1 LKSETKPSLKIYDLY
16 VSGIRK
22 ISKRGKLSVAA
33 YVSVG
38 LLASIGDGVLI
49 FLISSWFK
57 KESFDGS
64 TVSTTLILFALVFT
78 IVRPVAVIFLNNQ
91 IFRQLGKEESKISV
105 DIFKIALKQQW
116 SNMEPINEGEFVNLV
131 TNSPSALVRGII
143 MRGSVGISLLINLV
157 AIIAAIAIVDPLNSA
172 IFFLIT
178 ILLLISSNQ
187 LYSSMISTLSTD
199 KMIAMESVAG
209 LVNVGLKTAKVLSVM
224 PSKSFD
230 SNYSN
235 ERSKLGLI
243 GSRTEFLSLLPR
255 SLFESYLGIGLF
267 VIFVLSVNDIGSAET
282 FGKVVLYGA
291 AAFRIF
297 PLLSQIQSISIQI
310 KIEFH
315 SAINALTTLN
325 MSKKADGIG
334 VSLSKVFND
343 DVEFSTDSLYFSYS
357 KAAQSTLKNINIEIK
372 KGEKIAIVGN
382 SGSGKTTLLNL
393 LLGLLNPTEGSIA
406 RSKSSDAILGYVP
419 QNSVPCGLPIA
430 NSIALEWNPKYIDK
444 ITIDTLMTQ
453 FNKLTMFHE
462 DNLVWSMLDTE
473 LSVGQQQS
481 LGVMRALYRNPNILI
496 LDEPSSAL
504 DENSQNE
511 IMDVVFGVE
520 SRTIIM
526 VTHRIETLKYV
537 DRVIRIRD
545 GQIVLGNED
554 E

>member
-1 LKSETKPSLKIYDLY
+1 
-16 VSGIRK
+16 
-22 ISKRGKLSVAA
+22 
-33 YVSVG
+33 
-38 LLASIGDGVLI
+38 
-49 FLISSWFK
+49 
-57 KESFDGS
+57 
-64 TVSTTLILFALVFT
+64 
-78 IVRPVAVIFLNNQ
+78 VRPVAVIFLNNQ

-116 SNMEPINEGEFVNLV
+116 SHMDPINEGEFVNLV

-143 MRGSVGISLLINLV
+143 MRGSVGISLIINLL
-157 AIIAAIAIVDPLNSA
+157 AIVAAIAIVDPLNSA
-172 IFFLIT
+172 IFLFIT

-187 LYSSMISTLSTD
+187 LYSRMISTLSSD
-199 KMIAMESVAG
+199 KMNAMESVAG

-267 VIFVLSVNDIGSAET
+267 IIFVLSVNSIGSAET

-297 PLLSQIQSISIQI
+297 PLLSQLQSIAIQI
-310 KIEFH
+310 KIEYQ
-315 SAINALTTLN
+315 SAINALSTLN
-325 MSKKADGIG
+325 RGKTAESI
-334 VSLSKVFND
+334 SSNISNVFDD
-343 DVEFSTDSLYFSYS
+343 DVEFSTNSLYFSYP
-357 KAAQSTLKNINIEIK
+357 KTAQSTLKNINIEIK
-372 KGEKIAIVGN
+372 KGEKIAIVGD

-393 LLGLLNPTEGSIA
+393 LLGLLNPTDGSIA
-406 RSKSSDAILGYVP
+406 RSKTSDQILGYVP

-430 NSIALEWNPKYIDK
+430 NSIALEWNSKCIDETK
-444 ITIDTLMTQ
+444 INTLITQ

-462 DNLVWSMLDTE
+462 NNLVESMLDTE

-481 LGVMRALYRNPNILI
+481 LGVMRALYRNPDILI

-511 IMDVVFGVE
+511 IMDIVFGIK

-526 VTHRIETLKYV
+526 VTHRIETLKYA
-537 DRVIRIRD
+537 DRVICIRD
-545 GQIVLGNED
+545 GQIFLENED

>member
-1 LKSETKPSLKIYDLY
+1 MKPSLKMQDLY
-16 VSGIRK
+16 ISGIRK

-57 KESFDGS
+57 RESFDES
-64 TVSTTLILFALVFT
+64 TFSTTLVLIALVFT

-116 SNMEPINEGEFVNLV
+116 SHMDPIDEGEFVNLV

-143 MRGSVGISLLINLV
+143 MRGSVGISLIINLL
-157 AIIAAIAIVDPLNSA
+157 AIVAAIAIVDPLNSA
-172 IFFLIT
+172 IFLFIT

-187 LYSSMISTLSTD
+187 LYSRMISTLSSD
-199 KMIAMESVAG
+199 KMNAMESVAG

-267 VIFVLSVNDIGSAET
+267 IIFVLSVNSIGSAET

-297 PLLSQIQSISIQI
+297 PLLSQLQSIAIQI
-310 KIEFH
+310 KIEYQ
-315 SAINALTTLN
+315 SAINALSTLN
-325 MSKKADGIG
+325 KGKTAESI
-334 VSLSKVFND
+334 SSNISNVFDD
-343 DVEFSTDSLYFSYS
+343 DVEFSTNSLYFSYP
-357 KAAQSTLKNINIEIK
+357 KTAQSTLKNINIEIK
-372 KGEKIAIVGN
+372 KGEKIAIVGD

-393 LLGLLNPTEGSIA
+393 LLGLLNPTDGSIA
-406 RSKSSDAILGYVP
+406 RSKTSDQILGYVP

-430 NSIALEWNPKYIDK
+430 NSIALEWNSKCIDETK
-444 ITIDTLMTQ
+444 INTLITQ

-462 DNLVWSMLDTE
+462 NNLVESMLDTE

-481 LGVMRALYRNPNILI
+481 LGVMRALYRNPDILI

-511 IMDVVFGVE
+511 IMDIVFGIK

-526 VTHRIETLKYV
+526 VTHRIETLKYA
-537 DRVIRIRD
+537 DRVICIRD
-545 GQIVLGNED
+545 GQIFLENED

>member
-1 LKSETKPSLKIYDLY
+1 MKPSLKMQDLY
-16 VSGIRK
+16 ISGIRK

-57 KESFDGS
+57 RESFDES
-64 TVSTTLILFALVFT
+64 TFSTTLVLIALVFT

-116 SNMEPINEGEFVNLV
+116 SHMDPINEGEFVNLV

-143 MRGSVGISLLINLV
+143 MRGSVGISLIINLL
-157 AIIAAIAIVDPLNSA
+157 AIVAAIAIVDPLNSA
-172 IFFLIT
+172 IFLFIT

-187 LYSSMISTLSTD
+187 LYSRMISTLSSD
-199 KMIAMESVAG
+199 KMNAMESVAG

-267 VIFVLSVNDIGSAET
+267 IIFVLSVNSIGSAET

-297 PLLSQIQSISIQI
+297 PLLSQLQSIAIQI
-310 KIEFH
+310 KIEYQ
-315 SAINALTTLN
+315 SAINALSTLN
-325 MSKKADGIG
+325 RGKTAESI
-334 VSLSKVFND
+334 SSNISNVFDD
-343 DVEFSTDSLYFSYS
+343 DVEFSTNSLYFSYP
-357 KAAQSTLKNINIEIK
+357 KTAQSTLKNINIEIK
-372 KGEKIAIVGN
+372 KGEKIAIVGD

-393 LLGLLNPTEGSIA
+393 LLGLLNPTDGSIA
-406 RSKSSDAILGYVP
+406 RRKTSDQILGYVP

-430 NSIALEWNPKYIDK
+430 NSIALEWNSKCIDETK
-444 ITIDTLMTQ
+444 INTLITQ

-462 DNLVWSMLDTE
+462 NNLVESMLDTE

-481 LGVMRALYRNPNILI
+481 LGVMRALYRNPDILI

-511 IMDVVFGVE
+511 IMDIVFGIK

-526 VTHRIETLKYV
+526 VTHRIETLKYA
-537 DRVIRIRD
+537 DRVICIRD
-545 GQIVLGNED
+545 GQIFLENED